1 MDISYTPGNAN
12 MMADALSQKA
22 YCCELEVQL
31 QQRPLHE
38 ELRKMNLEIVPQGYL
53 NTLVVESDLDHS
65 IKVMQKYDSDVA
77 KIKRDLARG
86 KPAFFTVD
94 DDGTL
99 FFSNRLVVPRSKEN
113 LNMTPD

>member
-31 QQRPLHE
+31 QQPPLHE
-38 ELRKMNLEIVPQGYL
+38 ELHKMNLEIVPQGYL
-53 NTLVVESDLDHS
+53 NTLVVESYLDHS
-65 IKVMQKYDSDVA
+65 IKEKKNDSDVP

-86 KPAFFTVD
+86 KAAFFTVD

-99 FFSNRLVVPRSKEN
+99 FFSN
-113 LNMTPD
+113 